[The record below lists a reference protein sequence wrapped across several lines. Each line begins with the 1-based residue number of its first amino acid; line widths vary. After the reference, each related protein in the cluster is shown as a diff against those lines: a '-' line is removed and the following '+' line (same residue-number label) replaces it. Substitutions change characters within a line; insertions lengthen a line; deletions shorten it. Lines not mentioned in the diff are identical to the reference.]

1 MSKVKYTNKN
11 IYFFKPLIYL
21 IVILS
26 SYKFITIINMIKED
40 HIFNPLLIVHMV
52 LILLSFI
59 YLNNPD
65 IFNIKNRK
73 KHKEFLSKAKKING
87 KILKVHQK
95 KFNGLN
101 IRNFEFEYTSTITKK
116 SIKLFSKQL
125 AYEYSQLD
133 DNTFVDCEVYEVKL
147 DDLSYNMES
156 SIFTPYTIYKEK
168 KGNKILVY
176 VDKVNIPITL
186 FDRMDFD
193 AYFTGVTLL
202 IVILTSI
209 II

>member
-125 AYEYSQLD
+125 AYEYS
-133 DNTFVDCEVYEVKL
+133 
-147 DDLSYNMES
+147 
-156 SIFTPYTIYKEK
+156 IFTPYTIYKEK